1 MERPE
6 GIEPFDSF
14 HLFNVARLEV
24 LWWNRAYKIKTCSLE
39 QAICG
44 TVEINQMTYHY
55 CIKQGFSIKY
65 YKLQICS
72 FLNKMIA
79 VKPL

>member
-24 LWWNRAYKIKTCSLE
+24 LWWNRAYKIKNLLIRAGYLWRSR
-39 QAICG
+39 
-44 TVEINQMTYHY
+44 
-55 CIKQGFSIKY
+55 
-65 YKLQICS
+65 
-72 FLNKMIA
+72 NKSNDL
-79 VKPL
+79 PLLH

>member
-24 LWWNRAYKIKTCSLE
+24 LWWNRAYKIKNLLIRAGYLWRSRNKSNDL
-39 QAICG
+39 
-44 TVEINQMTYHY
+44 YY
-55 CIKQGFSIKY
+55 CIKQGFLIKY

-72 FLNKMIA
+72 FLNKI
-79 VKPL
+79 LL